1 MHVLVTGGG
10 GYIGLELCRQLLE
23 RGDRVRVVDRFFFGI
38 APLEKLALDYP
49 GHVEMITGDL
59 RDWDDSW
66 LDGID
71 GVSHLA
77 GLSNDPTAEYN
88 PDANWQM
95 NAIATERLGAA
106 CKRMGVRG
114 SSSVRRPRSTT
125 ASAPACSTS
134 SRRSNRVAPIR
145 SPSATVKKRLLA
157 IADADFAPTI
167 MRQGTV
173 YGYSP
178 RMRFD
183 LVVNTFVRDAIT
195 RQKLFL
201 HGGGWQWRPLVDV
214 TDVARAH
221 IIVLEAP
228 LDVVGGEIF
237 NLMQEN
243 YQVRQLA
250 MLVAGSLLLIGRTM
264 KLEGRAAANIVRDY
278 RMTNLKMTQLTGFT
292 PAVTVLESIDFMLKQ
307 LPIDDVAF
315 LANPRHNNIAWM
327 TMLEET
333 HAAQRAVRLDL
344 LTSRQ
349 SSVVYPRRMPP
360 RVREVVRML
369 EEIGFRFKRRGK
381 GDHTIYIRGNEEEVV
396 DGGPNHEMPRVNGKN
411 FVSDID

>member
-23 RGDRVRVVDRFFFGI
+23 RGDRVRVVDRFFFG
-38 APLEKLALDYP
+38 ASPLEALDAQYP
-49 GHVEMITGDL
+49 GQVDVITGDL
-59 RDWDDSW
+59 RGWDDAW
-66 LDGID
+66 LDGVD

-95 NAIATERLGAA
+95 NAIATERLGEA
-106 CKRMGVRG
+106 CKRRGVRRFVFG
-114 SSSVRRPRSTT
+114 SSASLYDGLGPGMFDEHTPVEPRGAYSI
-125 ASAPACSTS
+125 S
-134 SRRSNRVAPIR
+134 
-145 SPSATVKKRLLA
+145 KRYGEEALLRLA
-157 IADADFAPTI
+157 GPDFAPTI
-167 MRQGTV
+167 LRQGTV

-214 TDVARAH
+214 SDVARAH
-221 IIVLEAP
+221 IVVLDAP
-228 LDVVGGEIF
+228 IDIVGGEIF

-250 MLVAGSLLLIGRTM
+250 MLVAGSLLLLGRTI
-264 KLEGRAAANIVRDY
+264 KLEDAPLPPIVRDY
-278 RMTNLKMTQLTGFT
+278 RMTNLKMTQRTGFT
-292 PAVTVLESIDFMLKQ
+292 PAVTVLESIDTMLKM

-315 LANPRHNNIAWM
+315 LTNPRHNNIAWM

-333 HAAQRAVRLDL
+333 HAAQRPFA
-344 LTSRQ
+344 S
-349 SSVVYPRRMPP
+349 
-360 RVREVVRML
+360 
-369 EEIGFRFKRRGK
+369 
-381 GDHTIYIRGNEEEVV
+381 IY
-396 DGGPNHEMPRVNGKN
+396 
-411 FVSDID
+411 

>member
-23 RGDRVRVVDRFFFGI
+23 RGDRIRVVDRFFFGA
-38 APLEKLALDYP
+38 APLEALAAEHA
-49 GHVEMITGDL
+49 GRVEIITGDL
-59 RDWDDSW
+59 RGWDDAW

-95 NAIATERLGAA
+95 NAIGTEQLGAA
-106 CKRMGVRG
+106 CKRRGVRRFVFG
-114 SSSVRRPRSTT
+114 SSASLYDGLGPGMFDEQTPVEPRGAYSVS
-125 ASAPACSTS
+125 
-134 SRRSNRVAPIR
+134 
-145 SPSATVKKRLLA
+145 KRYGEEALLRLA
-157 IADADFAPTI
+157 GADFAPTI
-167 MRQGTV
+167 LRQGTV

-183 LVVNTFVRDAIT
+183 LVVNTFVRDAIA

-214 TDVARAH
+214 SDVARAH
-221 IIVLEAP
+221 IVVLDAP

-250 MLVAGSLLLIGRTM
+250 MLVAGSLLLLGRTIN
-264 KLEGRAAANIVRDY
+264 LEDAPLPNIVRDY
-278 RMTNLKMTQLTGFT
+278 RMTNLKMTQRTAFT
-292 PAVTVLESIDFMLKQ
+292 PAVTVLESIDTMLKM
-307 LPIDDVAF
+307 LPIDDVAY
-315 LANPRHNNIAWM
+315 LTNPRHNNIAWM

-333 HAAQRAVRLDL
+333 HAAQRPFA
-344 LTSRQ
+344 S
-349 SSVVYPRRMPP
+349 
-360 RVREVVRML
+360 
-369 EEIGFRFKRRGK
+369 
-381 GDHTIYIRGNEEEVV
+381 IY
-396 DGGPNHEMPRVNGKN
+396 
-411 FVSDID
+411 

>member
-1 MHVLVTGGG
+1 MRVLVTGGG

-23 RGDRVRVVDRFFFGI
+23 RGDRVRVVDRFFFGT
-38 APLEKLALDYP
+38 APLEALAAEYP
-49 GHVEMITGDL
+49 DRVEVITGDL
-59 RDWDDSW
+59 RGWDDSW
-66 LDGID
+66 LDGVD

-95 NAIATERLGAA
+95 NAIATERLGEA
-106 CKRMGVRG
+106 CKRRGVRRFVFG
-114 SSSVRRPRSTT
+114 SSASLYDGIGPGMFDEQTPVEPRGAYSI
-125 ASAPACSTS
+125 S
-134 SRRSNRVAPIR
+134 
-145 SPSATVKKRLLA
+145 KRYGEEALLHLA
-157 IADADFAPTI
+157 GGDFSPTI
-167 MRQGTV
+167 LRQGTV

-221 IIVLEAP
+221 LVVLDAP
-228 LDVVGGEIF
+228 IETVGGEIF

-250 MLVAGSLLLIGRTM
+250 MLVAGSLLLLGRTI
-264 KLEGRAAANIVRDY
+264 KLEDAPLPKIVRDY
-278 RMTNLKMTQLTGFT
+278 RMTNLKMTQRTGFT
-292 PAVTVLESIDFMLKQ
+292 PAVTVLESIDTMLKM
-307 LPIDDVAF
+307 LPIDDVAY
-315 LANPRHNNIAWM
+315 LTNPRHNNIAWM

-333 HAAQRAVRLDL
+333 HAAQRPFA
-344 LTSRQ
+344 S
-349 SSVVYPRRMPP
+349 
-360 RVREVVRML
+360 
-369 EEIGFRFKRRGK
+369 
-381 GDHTIYIRGNEEEVV
+381 IY
-396 DGGPNHEMPRVNGKN
+396 
-411 FVSDID
+411 

>member
-23 RGDRVRVVDRFFFGI
+23 RGDRVRVVDRFFFGTG
-38 APLEKLALDYP
+38 PLDQLAEQYP
-49 GHVEMITGDL
+49 DRLESITGDL
-59 RDWDDSW
+59 RAWDDAW

-95 NAIATERLGAA
+95 NAIATERLGES
-106 CKRMGVRG
+106 CKRRGVRRFVFG
-114 SSSVRRPRSTT
+114 SSASLYDGLGPGMFDEQTPVEPRGAYSI
-125 ASAPACSTS
+125 S
-134 SRRSNRVAPIR
+134 
-145 SPSATVKKRLLA
+145 KKYGEDALLA
-157 IADADFAPTI
+157 LAGPDFAPTI
-167 MRQGTV
+167 LRQGTV

-214 TDVARAH
+214 SDVARAH
-221 IIVLEAP
+221 IICLELP
-228 LDVVGGEIF
+228 LDVVGGQIF

-250 MLVAGSLLLIGRTM
+250 MLVAGSLLLLGRTM
-264 KLEGRAAANIVRDY
+264 KLEDAPLPNIVRDY
-278 RMTNLKMTQLTGFT
+278 RMTNLKMTQRTGFT
-292 PAVTVLESIDFMLKQ
+292 PAVTVLESIDLMLKM

-315 LANPRHNNIAWM
+315 LTNPRHNNIAWM

-333 HAAQRAVRLDL
+333 HAAQRPFA
-344 LTSRQ
+344 S
-349 SSVVYPRRMPP
+349 
-360 RVREVVRML
+360 
-369 EEIGFRFKRRGK
+369 
-381 GDHTIYIRGNEEEVV
+381 IY
-396 DGGPNHEMPRVNGKN
+396 
-411 FVSDID
+411 

>member
-10 GYIGLELCRQLLE
+10 GYIGLELTRLLLE
-23 RGDRVRVVDRFFFGI
+23 RGDRVRVVDRFFFGSG
-38 APLEKLALDYP
+38 PLEALASAYP
-49 GHVEMITGDL
+49 GQVDLITGDL
-59 RDWDDSW
+59 RFWEDGW

-95 NAIATERLGAA
+95 NALATERLGEA
-106 CKRMGVRG
+106 CKRRGIARFVFG
-114 SSSVRRPRSTT
+114 SSASVYDGLGPGMFDEKTPVEPRGAYSI
-125 ASAPACSTS
+125 S
-134 SRRSNRVAPIR
+134 
-145 SPSATVKKRLLA
+145 KRYGEEALLA
-157 IADADFAPTI
+157 LAGGGFAPTI
-167 MRQGTV
+167 FRQGTV

-183 LVVNTFVRDAIT
+183 LVVNTFVRDAIV

-221 IIVLEAP
+221 ILALDAP
-228 LDVVGGEIF
+228 LDAVGGEIF

-250 MLVAGSLLLIGRTM
+250 MLVAGSLLLLGRTIR
-264 KLEGRAAANIVRDY
+264 LEDAPLPKIVRDY
-278 RMTNLKMTQLTGFT
+278 RMSNLKLTQVLGFT
-292 PAVTVLESIDFMLKQ
+292 PAVTVLESIEVMLKA
-307 LPIDDVAF
+307 LPIDDVGF
-315 LANPRHNNIAWM
+315 LTNPRHNNIAWM

-333 HAAQRAVRLDL
+333 HAAQRPFA
-344 LTSRQ
+344 S
-349 SSVVYPRRMPP
+349 
-360 RVREVVRML
+360 
-369 EEIGFRFKRRGK
+369 
-381 GDHTIYIRGNEEEVV
+381 IY
-396 DGGPNHEMPRVNGKN
+396 
-411 FVSDID
+411 

>member
-23 RGDRVRVVDRFFFGI
+23 RGDRVRVVDRFFFG
-38 APLEKLALDYP
+38 AGPLEALDREYP
-49 GHVEMITGDL
+49 GKIDAITGDL
-59 RDWDDSW
+59 RGWDDAW

-95 NAIATERLGAA
+95 NAIATERLGEA
-106 CKRMGVRG
+106 CKRRGVRRFVFG
-114 SSSVRRPRSTT
+114 SSASLYDGLGPGMFDEQTPVEPRGAYSI
-125 ASAPACSTS
+125 S
-134 SRRSNRVAPIR
+134 
-145 SPSATVKKRLLA
+145 KRYGEEALLRLA
-157 IADADFAPTI
+157 GADFAPTI
-167 MRQGTV
+167 LRQGTV

-195 RQKLFL
+195 RHKLFL

-214 TDVARAH
+214 SDVARAH
-221 IIVLEAP
+221 IIVLDAP
-228 LDVVGGEIF
+228 LDKVGGEIF

-250 MLVAGSLLLIGRTM
+250 MLVAGSLLLLGRTI
-264 KLEGRAAANIVRDY
+264 KLEDAPLPPIVRDY
-278 RMTNLKMTQLTGFT
+278 RMTNLKMTQRTGFT
-292 PAVTVLESIDFMLKQ
+292 PAVTVLESIDTMLKM

-315 LANPRHNNIAWM
+315 LTNPRHNNIAWM

-333 HAAQRAVRLDL
+333 HAAQRPFA
-344 LTSRQ
+344 S
-349 SSVVYPRRMPP
+349 
-360 RVREVVRML
+360 
-369 EEIGFRFKRRGK
+369 
-381 GDHTIYIRGNEEEVV
+381 IY
-396 DGGPNHEMPRVNGKN
+396 
-411 FVSDID
+411 